1 MPGFFT
7 LVIIGFI
14 AQLIDGSLGMAYG
27 VSTSTLM
34 LSAGL
39 VPVLASASIHLAE
52 LGTTASSAFSHW
64 RFGNVDR
71 GKVLWLGLPGA
82 VAAFFGA
89 VALSSLSAQAAR
101 PWVAVIL
108 AGLGVHIL
116 IRFAF
121 RARTKPVVERPIAQR
136 FLVPLGLV
144 AGFMDALGGGGWG
157 PIATPTLLASGR
169 MQPARVVGTVD
180 TSEFLVA
187 LGASAGF
194 LLALDFRHVPW
205 VVVGA
210 LLLGGVVAAPVAA
223 YLVRLVPVRIMGTAV
238 GGLILITN
246 ARTLLAAWSL
256 PADGVSF
263 SIGLLWLAALVHAV
277 SLTRREHPRH
287 QAPARSLSASD

>member
-1 MPGFFT
+1 M
-7 LVIIGFI
+7 LAAIGFV

-27 VSTSTLM
+27 VSTSTLL
-34 LSAGL
+34 LSVGL
-39 VPVLASASIHLAE
+39 APVVASASIHLAE
-52 LGTTASSAFSHW
+52 LGTTASSALSHW

-82 VAAFFGA
+82 AAAFTGA
-89 VALSSLSAQAAR
+89 VALSSVSAAVAR
-101 PWVAVIL
+101 PWVEVIL

-121 RARTKPVVERPIAQR
+121 RAGRQPVTERPIARR
-136 FLVPLGLV
+136 FMVPLGLV

-194 LLALDFRHVPW
+194 L
-205 VVVGA
+205 
-210 LLLGGVVAAPVAA
+210 
-223 YLVRLVPVRIMGTAV
+223 M
-238 GGLILITN
+238 
-246 ARTLLAAWSL
+246 
-256 PADGVSF
+256 
-263 SIGLLWLAALVHAV
+263 
-277 SLTRREHPRH
+277 
-287 QAPARSLSASD
+287 

>member
-7 LVIIGFI
+7 LVVIGFV

-34 LSAGL
+34 LSVGL
-39 VPVLASASIHLAE
+39 VPALASASIHLAE
-52 LGTTASSAFSHW
+52 LGTTASSALSHW

-89 VALSSLSAQAAR
+89 VALSSFSAQAAR

-108 AGLGVHIL
+108 AVLGIHIL

-121 RARTKPVVERPIAQR
+121 RSRTKPVVERPIAQR

-205 VVVGA
+205 VIVGA

-256 PADGVSF
+256 PADG
-263 SIGLLWLAALVHAV
+263 
-277 SLTRREHPRH
+277 
-287 QAPARSLSASD
+287 